1 MKDLFLNIIKVIFG
15 ICFGCFGFTSI
26 MCIIWDIEDG
36 KITENFFVTLPV
48 AGLFLCLTILT
59 HYLDKIYIEKEKN
72 INCRFAIVNLILSI
86 IFFLIGICG
95 NLYIREFEVLRLQ
108 NALNAILL
116 GIIVANIGL
125 IKICKTK
132 E

>member
-15 ICFGCFGFTSI
+15 ICFVCFGFTSV
-26 MCIIWDIEDG
+26 MYIIWNIGDG
-36 KITENFFVTLPV
+36 KVTEDFFVTFPV

-59 HYLDKIYIEKEKN
+59 HYLDKIFIEKEKN
-72 INCRFAIVNLILSI
+72 ISCRFAIVNLILSI
-86 IFFLIGICG
+86 VFFSVGAFG
-95 NLYIREFEVLRLQ
+95 NFRVREFEVLRLL

-116 GIIVANIGL
+116 GIIFSNIGL